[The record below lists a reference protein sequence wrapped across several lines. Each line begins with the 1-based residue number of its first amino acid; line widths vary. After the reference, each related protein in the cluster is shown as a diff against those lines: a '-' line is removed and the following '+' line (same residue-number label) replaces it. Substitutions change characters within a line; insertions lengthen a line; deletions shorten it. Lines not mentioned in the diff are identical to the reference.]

1 MTVKVTCNCRIT
13 SYSSQSLHSY
23 SKASSEISHYHTFIK
38 DGDKGALQFH
48 YHGITIFTIIFSSLL
63 MHFFFH
69 SPYAFL
75 PLWSFSFALP
85 HSLPT
90 SCVLSL
96 KWIFMF
102 PYNAFFFVHDL
113 DLLVFFSKYMNVLF
127 HFPLLIYVPAK
138 CIIFLFDLVYANSS
152 NFSIWVCMVYFSG
165 LEPNHSVC

>member
-102 PYNAFFFVHDL
+102 PYNAFFLFTISICL
-113 DLLVFFSKYMNVLF
+113 SFSRNIWMFSSIFHFWYMCLQNVLYF
-127 HFPLLIYVPAK
+127 SLTLYMQILRISAFEYAWY
-138 CIIFLFDLVYANSS
+138 IFLV
-152 NFSIWVCMVYFSG
+152 
-165 LEPNHSVC
+165 